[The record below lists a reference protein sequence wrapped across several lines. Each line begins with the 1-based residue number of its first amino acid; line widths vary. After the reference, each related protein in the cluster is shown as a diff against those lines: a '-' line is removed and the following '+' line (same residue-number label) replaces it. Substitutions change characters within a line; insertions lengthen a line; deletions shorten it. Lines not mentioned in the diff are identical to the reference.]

1 MFVKSFGA
9 AKNVTGSCHL
19 LTDEKD
25 GSTVMVDFGLFQER
39 EFEKKNYTLDFDPK
53 NINYIVLTH
62 AHIDHCGRIPFLI
75 KNGFKGR
82 IICTKPTYQL
92 SKVLLL
98 DTGKIMS
105 ENYKYELKKY
115 LRRNEEKPRLLYD
128 ESDVLDSFDYFD
140 PVLEYGKPYEL
151 KNGFTVKAGNAG
163 HILGSSFVKIS
174 KNGKSAIFSGDLGNK
189 EKPIVKN
196 FDYPEES
203 DIIYT
208 ETTYGDR
215 NHKSFKESKDEFLTA
230 ITETLK
236 NNGNVLIPSYATE
249 RAQDI
254 LYILREF
261 YEQGL
266 LPQCKVFL
274 DSPLA
279 LNVTN
284 IFVQNFSYFKD
295 DEIPLFKKG
304 DPFDFPYLNI
314 VKDMEESKN
323 INKINE
329 RAVIIAG
336 SGMLHGGRIL
346 HHLKHNIWK
355 TENALIF
362 VGYQAKGT
370 LGRKIVEGEEKVNI
384 LGEHYK
390 VNAKIYTINGFSS
403 HADQNELIE
412 WINAGSGVNKGASKA
427 NNDVGHANPKYG
439 KTCLVHGD
447 EDVMN
452 VYKGIL
458 EKKGFNVYIPSY
470 GEEVGF

>member
-1 MFVKSFGA
+1 MIIKSFGA
-9 AKNVTGSCHL
+9 AKNVTGSCHML
-19 LTDEKD
+19 IDEKD
-25 GSTVMVDFGLFQER
+25 GSNVMIDCGLFQER
-39 EFEKKNYTLDFDPK
+39 EFEDRNYKLDFDPK
-53 NINYIVLTH
+53 DLDYLILTH
-62 AHIDHCGRIPFLI
+62 AHIDHCGRIPFLV

-82 IICTKPTYQL
+82 ILCTKPTYQL
-92 SKVLLL
+92 AKVLLL
-98 DTGKIMS
+98 DTGKIMT
-105 ENYKYELKKY
+105 EGYRYELKKA

-140 PVLEYGKPYEL
+140 PVLEYEKPHEL
-151 KNGFTVKAGNAG
+151 KNGFVVSVHDAG
-163 HILGSSFVKIS
+163 HILGSSFVKVG

-189 EKPIVKN
+189 EKPIVRN
-196 FDYPEES
+196 FEYPDEA
-203 DIIYT
+203 DIVYT

-215 NHKSFKESKDEFLTA
+215 NHRSFKESKEEFLAA
-230 ITETLK
+230 ITETFK

-254 LYILREF
+254 LYMLREF

-266 LPQCKVFL
+266 LPKCRVFL

-284 IFVQNFSYFKD
+284 IFVQNFSYFKED
-295 DEIPLFKKG
+295 NIPLFKKG

-314 VKDMEESKN
+314 VKDIEESKS
-323 INKINE
+323 INKVSE

-355 TENALIF
+355 KENAVIF

-370 LGRKIVEGEEKVNI
+370 LGRKIVEKEQAVRI
-384 LGEHYK
+384 LGENFK
-390 VNAKIYTINGFSS
+390 INAKIYTINGFSS
-403 HADQNELIE
+403 HADQNELME
-412 WINAGSGVNKGASKA
+412 WISALKFKPQKA
-427 NNDVGHANPKYG
+427 
-439 KTCLVHGD
+439 CLVHGD

-452 VYKGIL
+452 VYKGKL
-458 EKKGFNVYIPSY
+458 EEKGLDVYIPSY
-470 GEEVGF
+470 GEEINF

>member
-1 MFVKSFGA
+1 MIVKSLGA

-19 LTDEKD
+19 LTDEND

-39 EFEKKNYTLDFDPK
+39 EFEERNHTIDFDAK
-53 NINYIVLTH
+53 SINYLILTH

-92 SKVLLL
+92 AKVLLL

-105 ENYKYELKKY
+105 ENYKYELKKA

-128 ESDVLDSFDYFD
+128 ESDVLDSLDYFD
-140 PVLEYGKPYEL
+140 PVLEYDKPYEL
-151 KNGFTVKAGNAG
+151 KNGFTVEAYDAG
-163 HILGSSFVKIS
+163 HILGSCFVKIK

-189 EKPIVKN
+189 EKPIVRN
-196 FDYPEES
+196 FEYPDEA

-215 NHKSFKESKDEFLTA
+215 NHRSFKESKEEFLAA
-230 ITETLK
+230 ITETFK

-254 LYILREF
+254 LYMLREF

-266 LPQCKVFL
+266 LPKCKVFL

-284 IFVQNFSYFKD
+284 IFIQNFSYFKED
-295 DEIPLFKKG
+295 NIPLFKKG
-304 DPFDFPYLNI
+304 DPFDFPYLSI
-314 VKDMEESKN
+314 VKDIEESKN
-323 INKINE
+323 INKVSE

-355 TENALIF
+355 KENAVIF

-370 LGRKIVEGEEKVNI
+370 LGRKIVEKEKKVRI
-384 LGEHYK
+384 LGENFE

-403 HADQNELIE
+403 HADKNELTE
-412 WINAGSGVNKGASKA
+412 WISAVKIK
-427 NNDVGHANPKYG
+427 PG
-439 KTCLVHGD
+439 KVCLVHGD
-447 EDVMN
+447 EEVMN
-452 VYKGIL
+452 NYKAGL
-458 EKKGFNVYIPSY
+458 EKTGFAVYIPCY
-470 GEEVGF
+470 KEEIRF